1 MTRPARPVGTVTFL
15 FTDVEGSTK
24 LLQTLGEGYVQA
36 LAEHRRLLRSAFAA
50 HGGFEV
56 DTQGDAFFYAF
67 AGAKHAVVAAAEGQ
81 RALLGGPLRVRMGL
95 HTGEPLL
102 TDEGYAGID
111 VHRTA
116 RIAAAGHGGQV
127 LLSEPTTRL
136 LDDGVAVRDLGLHR
150 LKDLQAAERIFQ
162 LGDEAFP
169 PLRSLNQTNLP
180 IQPTPF
186 LGRTLELTEVLA
198 MVRRDDVRMLTLTGP
213 GGSGKTRLG
222 LQAAAELV
230 DAYRDGVWFVSV
242 AALTDPGLL
251 IGTIARAL
259 GLREASGETV
269 EQALESHLQAKHM
282 LLVIDNVEHLLP
294 AAAATLARLSAAFP
308 DVTLLITSREPMRLG
323 AEHEYAV
330 ESLLIDEAVVMF
342 VERVHA
348 LRPAFALGAQTRPTV
363 EAICTRVDRLPLAV
377 ELAAAWTKLLSLDKL
392 LDRLQQRLPLLVGGA
407 RDAPERQRTL
417 RATIEWSYQLLT
429 EPEQRLLASLA
440 VFNGGCELAAAEEV
454 CGSNL
459 ETLASLVDKSLLR
472 AEEHA
477 GAERRYTMLETIREF
492 ARERLEE
499 SGAADTLER
508 KRALYFLELAERAEP
523 ELKRRHQGTWLT
535 RLEAEHDNLRGS
547 LEWALGNGEPEVAL
561 RLSAALWMFW
571 YMRGHVSEG
580 RRWLSRAL
588 AVADPSATRARAK
601 ALDGAG
607 YLAGEQGA
615 NSDSFAMIK
624 ESLACARQTGSQE
637 DVATAATHLSVYQ
650 SEDDLDESLALGEE
664 AVAAARLAGDQ
675 YTLAVAYNNLGE
687 VARIAGDNA
696 RATAMYEQG
705 YLLRKDLGD
714 VSRIALSLVNL
725 GEMAFMAGDNDR
737 ALALI
742 SEGLDLARSIGD
754 KRHLSF
760 ALADLGWVALAQE
773 RYDESR
779 GLLREALALSRE
791 LGHKGY
797 AIVSLFALA
806 GVAAAQGDAPAAA
819 RMAGA
824 AHTHRAFLRRD
835 PTSADSG
842 IHQRHLDAARAGCAE
857 SVWAAAW
864 REGAAMDLDQAI
876 DYALTSG

>member
-24 LLQTLGEGYVQA
+24 LLQALGEGYVHA
-36 LAEHRRLLRSAFAA
+36 LAEHRRLLRNAFAA
-50 HGGFEV
+50 HGGYEV

-67 AGAKHAVVAAAEGQ
+67 AGAKHAVMAAAEGQ

-136 LDDGVAVRDLGLHR
+136 LDDGVAVRDLGPHR

-186 LGRTLELTEVLA
+186 LGRTLELAEVLA

-230 DAYRDGVWFVSV
+230 DAYGDGVWFVSV
-242 AALTDPGLL
+242 AALTDSGLL

-269 EQALESHLQAKHM
+269 EQALENHMQAKHM

-392 LDRLQQRLPLLVGGA
+392 LERLGQRLPLLVGGA

-417 RATIEWSYQLLT
+417 RATIEWSYHLLT

-472 AEEHA
+472 AEERA

-492 ARERLEE
+492 ARERLEHG
-499 SGAADTLER
+499 GAADALER
-508 KRALYFLELAERAEP
+508 TRALYFLELAERAEP
-523 ELKRRHQGTWLT
+523 ELKRRHQGTWLA

-561 RLSAALWMFW
+561 RISAALWMFW
-571 YMRGHVSEG
+571 YMRGHVTEG
-580 RRWLSRAL
+580 RRWLGRAL
-588 AVADPSATRARAK
+588 AVADPSWTRTRAK

-607 YLAGEQGA
+607 YLAGEQGGGI
-615 NSDSFAMIK
+615 DGLELLR
-624 ESLACARQTGSQE
+624 ESLASARQAGSPE
-637 DVATAATHLSVYQ
+637 DVATAATHLSVFVMG
-650 SEDDLDESLALGEE
+650 EDLAESLALGEE

-675 YTLAVAYNNLGE
+675 YMLAVAYNNLGE
-687 VARIAGDNA
+687 VVRVSGDNA
-696 RATAMYEQG
+696 RATTLYEQS

-714 VSRIALSLVNL
+714 TSRIALSLVNIA
-725 GEMAFMAGDNDR
+725 EMAFIAGDIDR
-737 ALALI
+737 ALALT
-742 SEGLDLARSIGD
+742 SEALELAQAVGD
-754 KRHLSF
+754 KRHISF

-773 RYDESR
+773 RYAESR
-779 GLLREALALSRE
+779 TRLREAIVLARE

-797 AIVSLFALA
+797 AVVSLLGLA
-806 GVAAAQGDAPAAA
+806 GVAAAEGDAPTAA
-819 RMAGA
+819 RLAGA
-824 AHTHRAFLRRD
+824 AQAHGALLRRD
-835 PTSADSG
+835 PTIADAG
-842 IHQRHLDAARAGCAE
+842 THLRHLDEARANCDD
-857 SVWAAAW
+857 STWAAAW
-864 REGAAMDLDQAI
+864 REGAAMDLDQATE
-876 DYALTSG
+876 YGLMSG